1 MRRTGGAI
9 EIWPPSTRS
18 AREPTR
24 RTARRRTRGAGSVQ
38 PGPRMGYGVGVLV
51 NDMERNGHWLFR
63 YRNHLPLLLVPLMAI
78 ALRHSEGIERRFG
91 GVAEGVWE
99 GLCIAVTLAGFAIRC
114 LVVGYSFPGA
124 SGRNSRAQQA
134 VSLNTRGM
142 YSVVRHPL
150 YLGNFLMMV
159 GAISLIEV
167 WWLTLVA
174 VLAFLLYYER
184 IIVAEEAFLANRFG
198 SRYQEWASVTPAFI
212 PAITRW
218 QTPRVPFSVKR
229 VLVRESPTFA
239 QIVVVITMIVFACD
253 WVVWGRLEY
262 GDFLLAG
269 AAVLSLL
276 LYFVVRAI
284 RKNTRWLS
292 TAA

>member
-1 MRRTGGAI
+1 MPCRQRAAG
-9 EIWPPSTRS
+9 PSD
-18 AREPTR
+18 ALWC
-24 RTARRRTRGAGSVQ
+24 SV
-38 PGPRMGYGVGVLV
+38 LID
-51 NDMERNGHWLFR
+51 DMERNGHWLFR
-63 YRNHLPLLLVPLMAI
+63 YRNHLPLLLLPLMAM
-78 ALRHSEGIERRFG
+78 ALRHSGGIERQFG
-91 GVAEGVWE
+91 GVAEAVWQGV
-99 GLCIAVTLAGFAIRC
+99 CISITLAGFAIRC

-159 GAISLIEV
+159 GAMSLIEV

-174 VLAFLLYYER
+174 VLAFQLYYER

-198 SRYQEWASVTPAFI
+198 ARYHEWASVTPAFI

-229 VLVRESPTFA
+229 VLIRESPTFA
-239 QIVVVITMIVFACD
+239 QIVVVIAMIDFGCD
-253 WVVWGRLEY
+253 LVAWGRIEH
-262 GDFLLAG
+262 GDVLLAV
-269 AAVLSLL
+269 AAGLSLL

-292 TAA
+292 TSL

>member
-1 MRRTGGAI
+1 MLA
-9 EIWPPSTRS
+9 
-18 AREPTR
+18 A
-24 RTARRRTRGAGSVQ
+24 
-38 PGPRMGYGVGVLV
+38 VLV
-51 NDMERNGHWLFR
+51 NDMERSGNWLFR
-63 YRNHLPLLLVPLMAI
+63 YRNHLPLLLLPLMAI

-91 GVAEGVWE
+91 SVAEAVWE
-99 GLCIAVTLAGFAIRC
+99 SACVAVVLAGFAVRC

-159 GAISLIEV
+159 GAISMIEV

-198 SRYQEWASVTPAFI
+198 TRYQEWAAVTPALI

-229 VLVRESPTFA
+229 VLVRETPTFA
-239 QIVVVITMIVFACD
+239 QIVVVVTLIDFACD
-253 WVVWGRLEY
+253 WAVWGRLERD
-262 GDFLLAG
+262 DFLLAV
-269 AAVLSLL
+269 AAGLSLL

>member
-1 MRRTGGAI
+1 MPFRQRAAG
-9 EIWPPSTRS
+9 PSD
-18 AREPTR
+18 ALWC
-24 RTARRRTRGAGSVQ
+24 SV
-38 PGPRMGYGVGVLV
+38 LID
-51 NDMERNGHWLFR
+51 DMERNGHWLFR
-63 YRNHLPLLLVPLMAI
+63 YRNHLPLLLLPLMAI
-78 ALRHSEGIERRFG
+78 ALRHSGGIERQFG
-91 GVAEGVWE
+91 GAAEAVWE
-99 GLCIAVTLAGFAIRC
+99 GVCIAITLAGFGIRC

-142 YSVVRHPL
+142 YSIVRHPL

-198 SRYQEWASVTPAFI
+198 ARYQEWASVTPAFI

-218 QTPRVPFSVKR
+218 QTPRVAFSVKR

-239 QIVVVITMIVFACD
+239 QIVVVIAMIDFACD
-253 WVVWGRLEY
+253 LVVWGRIEH
-262 GDFLLAG
+262 GDVLLAV
-269 AAVLSLL
+269 AAGLSLL

-292 TAA
+292 TSL

>member
-1 MRRTGGAI
+1 
-9 EIWPPSTRS
+9 
-18 AREPTR
+18 
-24 RTARRRTRGAGSVQ
+24 
-38 PGPRMGYGVGVLV
+38 
-51 NDMERNGHWLFR
+51 
-63 YRNHLPLLLVPLMAI
+63 
-78 ALRHSEGIERRFG
+78 
-91 GVAEGVWE
+91 VWE

-239 QIVVVITMIVFACD
+239 QIVVVIALIGFACD

-269 AAVLSLL
+269 AALLSLL

-292 TAA
+292 TAT

>member
-1 MRRTGGAI
+1 
-9 EIWPPSTRS
+9 
-18 AREPTR
+18 
-24 RTARRRTRGAGSVQ
+24 
-38 PGPRMGYGVGVLV
+38 MGYGVGVLV

-91 GVAEGVWE
+91 SVAEGVWE
-99 GLCIAVTLAGFAIRC
+99 ALCIAVTLAGFAIRC

-239 QIVVVITMIVFACD
+239 QIVVVITLIGFACD

-269 AAVLSLL
+269 AALLSQV
-276 LYFVVRAI
+276 LYFVVRPI

>member
-1 MRRTGGAI
+1 MR
-9 EIWPPSTRS
+9 
-18 AREPTR
+18 
-24 RTARRRTRGAGSVQ
+24 
-38 PGPRMGYGVGVLV
+38 YGVGVLV
-51 NDMERNGHWLFR
+51 NDMERNGNWLFR

-99 GLCIAVTLAGFAIRC
+99 ALCIAITLAGFAIRC

-159 GAISLIEV
+159 GAISMIEV

-174 VLAFLLYYER
+174 VLAFQLYYER

-198 SRYQEWASVTPAFI
+198 ARYQEWAAVTPAFI

-229 VLVRESPTFA
+229 VLVRETPTFA
-239 QIVVVITMIVFACD
+239 QIVVVDHPDRFRVRLGSLGP
-253 WVVWGRLEY
+253 GRARRLPARRR
-262 GDFLLAG
+262 GGTLAAALRRG
-269 AAVLSLL
+269 ARDPEEDALAVDLRLSAAFNARRRRPPALR
-276 LYFVVRAI
+276 RA
-284 RKNTRWLS
+284 TP
-292 TAA
+292 